1 MQRYYDVLGLQKGV
15 SPEELKKTYRELSKK
30 YHPDA
35 HHNSPLR
42 DLAEAKFKEINEAY
56 EKIKEFLDNN
66 FSNGEYKNASEE
78 YSEDVSN
85 GEYIFNILKRRIV
98 VTEEHIFY
106 YNLENIQNN
115 TLKYMNDFAMSVHSE
130 SNNIDNML
138 KSGFDRISSGLF
150 NSVDKYIKLLLD
162 YGYYTANK
170 ASIINQYGDGLLS
183 YLNQLYNVFLS
194 ANEQIEI
201 NDRVATAERKYKKAI
216 RGLDNK
222 GGLRNLGSMAINA
235 INKSSSKS
243 SLYKSEELISG
254 LKEGIQYFYEN
265 LSIVI
270 CTSVGLDALED
281 YVKINQVEAILQNFG
296 HVKQLDKERV
306 LADALQGHPYNYR
319 VYKLI
324 LANFGDENRELEKL
338 AKLFN
343 YSTNKI
349 KNELIWSYEKDTSNF
364 SMKDYDDYIGFI
376 EIKGKFLGLVNIHNE
391 YLQNLIRGKQII
403 IKRIKEEEERARR
416 EEEIRKENERLKK
429 LAEEEAK
436 TRAINEE
443 KTRKLI
449 KKLKSLPPY
458 EEENTIFNIM
468 LFDLYN

>member
-222 GGLRNLGSMAINA
+222 GGLRNLGSMDINA

-243 SLYKSEELISG
+243 SRYKSEELISG

-265 LSIVI
+265 
-270 CTSVGLDALED
+270 
-281 YVKINQVEAILQNFG
+281 N
-296 HVKQLDKERV
+296 
-306 LADALQGHPYNYR
+306 
-319 VYKLI
+319 
-324 LANFGDENRELEKL
+324 
-338 AKLFN
+338 
-343 YSTNKI
+343 
-349 KNELIWSYEKDTSNF
+349 
-364 SMKDYDDYIGFI
+364 
-376 EIKGKFLGLVNIHNE
+376 
-391 YLQNLIRGKQII
+391 
-403 IKRIKEEEERARR
+403 
-416 EEEIRKENERLKK
+416 
-429 LAEEEAK
+429 
-436 TRAINEE
+436 
-443 KTRKLI
+443 
-449 KKLKSLPPY
+449 
-458 EEENTIFNIM
+458 
-468 LFDLYN
+468 